1 MEGEPMTKE
10 ADVVTARIRNSAKRA
25 EVHHMLE
32 TATGDQ
38 RAAVARIAAQ
48 LSPESG
54 TELEK
59 LDAVHDN
66 LLERERALKTPVPYA
81 RRD

>member
-10 ADVVTARIRNSAKRA
+10 GDIIAARVRNSAKRA
-25 EVHHMLE
+25 EVREMLE
-32 TATGDQ
+32 TATDAQ

-48 LSPESG
+48 LLPGSG

-59 LDAVHDN
+59 LDAVYSN
-66 LLERERALKTPVPYA
+66 LLERERALKNPA
-81 RRD
+81 L

>member
-25 EVHHMLE
+25 EVHDMLE
-32 TATGDQ
+32 TATDDQ

-48 LSPESG
+48 LVPESG
-54 TELEK
+54 TDLEK
-59 LDAVHDN
+59 LDAVYAN
-66 LLERERALKTPVPYA
+66 LLERERALKRPSGSEP
-81 RRD
+81 D